1 MHQKI
6 RYALIGCGS
15 MGREHIEN
23 IKTLDGTEIT
33 AIADPN
39 ANSRAA
45 AQALIPGPARAFDNY
60 QDLLAQGGFD
70 ALVISTPNHTHIDV
84 LRHALATDAH
94 ILIEKPL
101 CTRIADCLELVQQAQ
116 GRKPRQ

>member
-39 ANSRAA
+39 ASSRAA

-60 QDLLAQGGFD
+60 PVSYTHLTLPTSDL
-70 ALVISTPNHTHIDV
+70 V
-84 LRHALATDAH
+84 
-94 ILIEKPL
+94 
-101 CTRIADCLELVQQAQ
+101 
-116 GRKPRQ
+116 